1 LKNKPRQ
8 SQSRADEQGK
18 HGAHHAEVK
27 HSHIFLCRSAAEQ
40 DTRKIHIGKICKARP
55 EMQDE
60 HDGNQHDKY
69 RAV

>member
-1 LKNKPRQ
+1 MKDKPRKR
-8 SQSRADEQGK
+8 QSRTDEQSK

-27 HSHIFLCRSAAEQ
+27 HGHIFLCRSAAEQ
-40 DTRKIHIGKICKARP
+40 DARKIHIGKIGKARP